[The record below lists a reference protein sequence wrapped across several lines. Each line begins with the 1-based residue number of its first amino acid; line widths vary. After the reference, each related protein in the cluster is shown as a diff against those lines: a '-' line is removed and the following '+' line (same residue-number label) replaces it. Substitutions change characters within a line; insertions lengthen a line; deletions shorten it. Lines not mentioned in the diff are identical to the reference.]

1 MVTIP
6 LKGSTLHGTPGAVCG
21 SAPHAER
28 MSWTHT
34 KLFDRVRP
42 YPPSESFTRIDEAR
56 RSTERGS
63 GIDA

>member
-1 MVTIP
+1 
-6 LKGSTLHGTPGAVCG
+6 
-21 SAPHAER
+21 